1 MKGQRKIKFI
11 ALLLSITSCLFMFGV
26 GFSTWYNLS
35 TSDVVTSTGSIEAYD
50 VLTIQN
56 SGMTLFKSSLFSF
69 KTNDQTLSD
78 SNAGVIT
85 VNYKVPVETLAATD
99 GSFAVDFTLGY
110 SELVI
115 PDHRLFE
122 VAFGNSFAGN
132 TFSVDVQIGNSTT
145 SMIANG
151 KSDRLAADGTITV
164 TKTFTADEVGDLNSD
179 FEFTVIYTLNI
190 EGGENFKESF
200 GKYLRGTEGAVT
212 TKFAASAQVRD
223 VQ

>member
-78 SNAGVIT
+78 SNVGVIT

-99 GSFAVDFTLGY
+99 GSFAVDLTLGY

-132 TFSVDVQIGNSTT
+132 TFSVDMQIGNSTT

-212 TKFAASAQVRD
+212 TKFAASAQARD

>member
-78 SNAGVIT
+78 SNVGVIT

-99 GSFAVDFTLGY
+99 GSFAVDLTLGY

>member
-99 GSFAVDFTLGY
+99 GSFAVDLTLGY
-110 SELVI
+110 SELMI

-151 KSDRLAADGTITV
+151 KSDKLAGDGTIAV
-164 TKTFTADEVGDLNSD
+164 TKTFTPTDVGNTNAD

-190 EGGENFKESF
+190 NSGVNFKDSF
-200 GKYLRGTEGAVT
+200 GKYLKGTEGTET
-212 TKFAASAQVRD
+212 TKFVASAQVRD

>member
-11 ALLLSITSCLFMFGV
+11 ALLLSIASCLFMFGV

-78 SNAGVIT
+78 SNVGVIT

-99 GSFAVDFTLGY
+99 GSFAVDLTLGY

>member
-35 TSDVVTSTGSIEAYD
+35 TSDVVTSTGSIEVYD

-78 SNAGVIT
+78 SSVGVIT

-99 GSFAVDFTLGY
+99 GSFAVDLTLGY

-132 TFSVDVQIGNSTT
+132 TFSVDMQIGNSTT